1 MKKIIIIILCLFS
14 LSVFSQRRVDS
25 TVQVILPAK
34 NKIPTVD
41 TIPKSNKLDMFIDT
55 WIGTPYRY
63 GGTSMKG
70 IDCSAFVQKMYE
82 DVFGLFIPRTA
93 QKQYKAST
101 KVSKDEMS
109 VGDLLFFMSGSSP
122 SGWHV
127 AVYLGN
133 KLYMHAANKRTGVVT
148 NELTQSTIKRI
159 YAVGRFNKPI
169 FDMYFYLRNLKS

>member
-1 MKKIIIIILCLFS
+1 MLFRSNPYNIFDIRRGVLKVIEDDIFREALIEKGQALVKKYH
-14 LSVFSQRRVDS
+14 
-25 TVQVILPAK
+25 
-34 NKIPTVD
+34 
-41 TIPKSNKLDMFIDT
+41 IDT
-55 WIGTPYRY
+55 
-63 GGTSMKG
+63 
-70 IDCSAFVQKMYE
+70 VQKMYE

-133 KLYMHAANKRTGVVT
+133 NLYMHAANKRTGVVT

>member
-1 MKKIIIIILCLFS
+1 MKKILLILFLIISYTSYSQTPVEKFLKDWLGVRY
-14 LSVFSQRRVDS
+14 VF
-25 TVQVILPAK
+25 
-34 NKIPTVD
+34 
-41 TIPKSNKLDMFIDT
+41 
-55 WIGTPYRY
+55 
-63 GGTSMKG
+63 GGETKKG

-133 KLYMHAANKRTGVVT
+133 
-148 NELTQSTIKRI
+148 
-159 YAVGRFNKPI
+159 
-169 FDMYFYLRNLKS
+169 NL